1 MGIASWWAWWPTGE
15 ERLKRRRGEV
25 RRAVEDEESDV
36 EDALALAKRAAES
49 TEHLDA
55 AKNEAESALSDL
67 KQLGDRVECADGD
80 TLDWIEEE
88 VKALDLRRAYILPAK
103 ALPIEATARESE
115 AQDWG
120 LPSQGLGRLKS
131 RGDQVRQLPESETQR
146 MWFWWFL
153 DEYHYWDGYLD
164 WYG

>member
-49 TEHLDA
+49 TE
-55 AKNEAESALSDL
+55 
-67 KQLGDRVECADGD
+67 QD